1 MKATIRDV
9 ARMSGVSVATV
20 SRILNDLTGYSE
32 GTRKRVEKVMND
44 LDYSPNA
51 IARGL
56 ANKQTS
62 TIGIL
67 LPSVSSRFAAKLLQ
81 GIEMAS
87 HSLKHSVIVCN
98 THSNGERTMEYL
110 QVLKEKRIEGLI
122 FISEWLK
129 DEYVEVIK
137 KMGAPVVL
145 VSTMSLKYQFPYV
158 KVDDKQAAYDAVCYL
173 IKKGHRKIG
182 LISGSEDDQIA
193 GLPRIEGY
201 KAALAEYGIPVDK
214 ELIAYGDFHFKSG
227 AAGCEELFERN
238 PDITAFFV
246 TSDEMAIGAI
256 SCAYRRGKKIPEDLS
271 IIGFDDTEDAEMAI
285 PPLTT
290 VHQPVEDIGRIAAE
304 LLIHKKGFDESVIVS
319 HRIVERETV
328 RTLQ

>member
-1 MKATIRDV
+1 
-9 ARMSGVSVATV
+9 
-20 SRILNDLTGYSE
+20 
-32 GTRKRVEKVMND
+32 
-44 LDYSPNA
+44 
-51 IARGL
+51 
-56 ANKQTS
+56 
-62 TIGIL
+62 
-67 LPSVSSRFAAKLLQ
+67 
-81 GIEMAS
+81 
-87 HSLKHSVIVCN
+87 
-98 THSNGERTMEYL
+98 MEYL